1 MSLLQ
6 QARRLLLPRVLC
18 LGCDEPREIDPGAAL
33 CDHCMAELDGLR
45 IGQSVC
51 PRCLSPRG
59 ADGACAYC
67 AEGGMY
73 GLWASYAPYQ
83 YHGVVQRLIVMLK
96 FQGVFQAMDPLLP
109 QLLSCMRGAG
119 FDMIVPIPLHK
130 SRLRERG
137 FNQAALL
144 ARQVEKASG
153 IPLIEA
159 LVRIKKTKR
168 QSALP
173 HEQRELNLKDAMQVL
188 LPVQGKTILL
198 VDDVRT
204 TGSTARSSAQALLKA
219 GATEV
224 SLLTAAV
231 AHARHPTPS
240 SSKESTSST

>member
-6 QARRLLLPRVLC
+6 QARRLLFPRVLC
-18 LGCDEPREIDPGAAL
+18 LGCDEPRQINPGAAL
-33 CDHCMAELDGLR
+33 CDRCLVELDALV
-45 IGQSVC
+45 IGSGVC

-59 ADGACAYC
+59 QEAICTYC
-67 AEGGMY
+67 AEGGMEGLQAAY
-73 GLWASYAPYQ
+73 GAYQ

-96 FQGVFQAMDPLLP
+96 FQGVFQAMEPLLP
-109 QLLSCMRGAG
+109 QLLRSVRGAG
-119 FDMIVPIPLHK
+119 FDMIVSIPLHK

-144 ARQVEKASG
+144 AQQVSKASG

-173 HEQRELNLKDAMQVL
+173 HGQREQNLKDAMQVV
-188 LPVQGKTILL
+188 LPVQGKAILL

-204 TGSTARSSAQALLKA
+204 TGSTARSCARALLEA
-219 GATEV
+219 GAQEV

-231 AHARHPTPS
+231 AHGRHQAS
-240 SSKESTSST
+240 SSRDAFPSNA